1 MRIVIVHNAV
11 SASSMPDDQDV
22 LIQADT
28 VSGALRTLGHD
39 VMILTCH
46 LDLAS
51 IKRRLVSLEPDLVFN
66 LVESL
71 EGHGRLIHLFPALLD
86 AMGLPYTGSQT
97 DVIWM
102 TSHKVM
108 AKRHMRAVGIS
119 TPAWLGPCPKDAT
132 SILSPDWSAPIDG
145 SAQNL
150 IVKSLWE
157 HASVGLESDS
167 IIPKA
172 AGKDIY
178 RELSKRVPRI
188 GACFAEEYIHGREFN
203 LSILA
208 GPDGPQVLPP
218 AEIVFEGFD
227 PSRPLIVGYRAKW
240 ETSSFEY
247 QHTLRRVDFKPEDKS
262 LLTALSDLALRC
274 WKIFG
279 LRGYARVDFRIDN
292 TGKPWVL
299 EINANPCISPD
310 AGFAAA
316 VNAAGVDLTRA
327 VDRIIRDGMMQHAEI
342 PNDVSADPVL

>member
-11 SASSMPDDQDV
+11 SASSTPDDQDV
-22 LIQADT
+22 LVQTDT
-28 VSGALRTLGHD
+28 VSEVLRTMGHN
-39 VMILTCH
+39 VKILPCH

-71 EGHGRLIHLFPALLD
+71 DGRGCLIHLFPALLD
-86 AMGLPYTGSQT
+86 AMGIPYTGSQT

-108 AKRHMRAVGIS
+108 AKRHMRSSGIS

-132 SILSPDWSAPIDG
+132 TVLSPEWPPSVDG
-145 SAQNL
+145 AAQNW
-150 IVKSLWE
+150 IIKSLWE
-157 HASVGLESDS
+157 HASVGLEVDS
-167 IIPKA
+167 IIHKLS
-172 AGKDIY
+172 GEDIY

-203 LSILA
+203 LSILT

-218 AEIVFEGFD
+218 AEIVFQGFD

-240 ETSSFEY
+240 ETDSFEY
-247 QHTLRRVDFKPEDKS
+247 QNTLRRFNFKSEDKS
-262 LLTALSDLALRC
+262 LLATLTDLALRC
-274 WKIFG
+274 WHIFR
-279 LRGYARVDFRIDN
+279 LRGYARVDFRVDN
-292 TGKPWVL
+292 IGNPWVL

-316 VNAAGVDLTRA
+316 VKAAGIDFKQALE
-327 VDRIIRDGMMQHAEI
+327 RIIRDGMMHHS
-342 PNDVSADPVL
+342 DVPYDAAATS